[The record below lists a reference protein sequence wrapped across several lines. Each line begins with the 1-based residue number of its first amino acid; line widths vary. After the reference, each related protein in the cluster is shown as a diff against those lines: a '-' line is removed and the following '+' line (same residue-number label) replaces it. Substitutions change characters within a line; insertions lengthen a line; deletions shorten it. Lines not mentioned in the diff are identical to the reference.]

1 MLSGMGGQVGGTV
14 ADVGQGDRA
23 EAFAE
28 LFQVEAGG
36 LDGFVGG
43 FDDAAGE

>member
-14 ADVGQGDRA
+14 ADVGQGGWA

-36 LDGFVGG
+36 LDWFVGR
-43 FDDAAGE
+43 FNDAAGE